1 MNLTEI
7 RDDLSDI
14 IDLVDVCR
22 SALQNR
28 NSDDN
33 DSKRVANVLHFDV
46 IKKLQLLDENLL
58 EIRTPYD

>member
-1 MNLTEI
+1 MNLSEI
-7 RDDLSDI
+7 RDDISDI

-28 NSDDN
+28 NSDDL
-33 DSKRVANVLHFDV
+33 DSKKVANVLHFDV

-58 EIRTPYD
+58 EIKASYD